1 MNAADYQSFADA
13 WESRATIRTRP
24 RRLLEDD
31 QRLIYPLSRQPLV
44 LSETFLRECP
54 QQRDFALV
62 QTLYK
67 FINDVVIFE
76 TEIVDKTA
84 RSIAKNRF
92 AVAFPFACRYDAMT
106 VVVDEDYHALVAM
119 DFMQQTVA
127 LTGIEPIPL
136 PDEIELSRAIPAA
149 VALAPEHLR
158 SAVELICVAIAE
170 NTVTG
175 DVAAF
180 ARDDSVKPSLK
191 GLMADHLL
199 DEGRHSS
206 FWARMVRIYWHTAS
220 DADRE
225 TIAQILP
232 VFIGHYL
239 TNDIQKSFDLRLID
253 ALPVSETTRCSLRE
267 EIAGFAF
274 PINRHHPLVGNIV
287 RFFHN
292 SSLLATPCVQHA
304 LRDYLV

>member
-1 MNAADYQSFADA
+1 MNAADYLSFADA

-24 RRLLEDD
+24 RRLLENDD
-31 QRLIYPLSRQPLV
+31 KLIYPLSRQPLV

-54 QQRDFALV
+54 EQRDFALV

-92 AVAFPFACRYDAMT
+92 AMAFPFACRYDAMT

-119 DFMQQTVA
+119 DFMQQTIA
-127 LTGIEPIPL
+127 MTGITPIEL

-149 VALAPEHLR
+149 IALAPEHLR

-180 ARDDSVKPSLK
+180 AKDDTVKQSIK
-191 GLMADHLL
+191 GMMADHLL
-199 DEGRHSS
+199 DEGRHSG
-206 FWARMVRIYWHTAS
+206 FWSRMVRIYWHTAS
-220 DADRE
+220 EDDRQR
-225 TIAQILP
+225 IAQILP

-239 TNDIQKSFDLRLID
+239 TNDIQKAFDFHLID
-253 ALPVSETTRCSLRE
+253 ALQINDATRQSLKN
-267 EIAGFAF
+267 EISGLAF
-274 PINRHHPLVGNIV
+274 PINRHHPLVANIV
-287 RFFHN
+287 RFFRS
-292 SSLLATPCVQHA
+292 SSLLDSPCVQSA
-304 LRDYLV
+304 LSDYLL

>member
-24 RRLLEDD
+24 RRVLENDD
-31 QRLIYPLSRQPLV
+31 KLIYPLSRQPLV

-54 QQRDFALV
+54 EQRDFALV

-92 AVAFPFACRYDAMT
+92 SVAFPFACRYDAMT

-127 LTGIEPIPL
+127 MTSIAPIEL

-158 SAVELICVAIAE
+158 SAMELICVAIAE

-180 ARDDSVKPSLK
+180 AKDDTVKQSIK

-199 DEGRHSS
+199 DEGRHSG
-206 FWARMVRIYWHTAS
+206 FWARLVRIYWHTAS
-220 DADRE
+220 EDDRQC
-225 TIAQILP
+225 IAQILP

-239 TNDIQKSFDLRLID
+239 TNDIQKSFDFRLID
-253 ALPVSETTRCSLRE
+253 ALQISDAARRALKSEVSGL
-267 EIAGFAF
+267 AF
-274 PINRHHPLVGNIV
+274 PINRHHPLVANIV
-287 RFFHN
+287 RFFRS
-292 SSLLATPCVQHA
+292 SSLLDSPCVQSA
-304 LRDYLV
+304 LSDYLV